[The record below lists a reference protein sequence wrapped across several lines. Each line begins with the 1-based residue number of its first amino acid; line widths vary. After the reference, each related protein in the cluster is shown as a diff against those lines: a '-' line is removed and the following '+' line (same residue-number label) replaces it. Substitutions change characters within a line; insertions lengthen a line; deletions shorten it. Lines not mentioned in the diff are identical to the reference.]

1 MWRAATPLVLLV
13 SGALFVVSAESS
25 AGTDLRPGRYA
36 DLASLVRAESLEAQA
51 LQDRVNELAAENER
65 LSNAIT
71 DDEISGLRERSSRLE
86 DPAGF
91 RPVSGPGLTV
101 VLKDS
106 PEEVMDTSDQPI
118 NLLVVHQQD
127 IQTVVNTMWEAGARA
142 LTIQGQRVITTTGIK
157 CAGNAVRLHGI
168 PYSQPYVI
176 SAVGDPDVLQAAIDA
191 DPDIDL
197 YRSQAAQSDIQ
208 IGWEMYRSSHIV
220 APPYDG
226 PTTLN
231 YAEPVRS

>member
-91 RPVSGPGLTV
+91 RPVYSTP
-101 VLKDS
+101 
-106 PEEVMDTSDQPI
+106 
-118 NLLVVHQQD
+118 
-127 IQTVVNTMWEAGARA
+127 
-142 LTIQGQRVITTTGIK
+142 QGTY
-157 CAGNAVRLHGI
+157 L
-168 PYSQPYVI
+168 
-176 SAVGDPDVLQAAIDA
+176 
-191 DPDIDL
+191 
-197 YRSQAAQSDIQ
+197 
-208 IGWEMYRSSHIV
+208 
-220 APPYDG
+220 
-226 PTTLN
+226 
-231 YAEPVRS
+231 VRSTEAKLTERLQP